1 MTTSPIALLV
11 ELARAVLHNVPD
23 PNSDSGRLARAVLDL
38 LVVDKPC
45 GWDVSDVVTAPTN
58 TGLWLM
64 DARATRRA
72 LGVALTPDEAHW
84 AALVILEAALNA
96 KEQGK

>member
-58 TGLWLM
+58 TGLWLK
-64 DARATRRA
+64 D
-72 LGVALTPDEAHW
+72 VALTPDEAHW